1 MSNFSFGQRF
11 QLILALG
18 IVFLLV
24 LATNRIDKHHFYT
37 VQNTVDSVFK
47 DRVVAQNYIYKMN
60 VIFNEKFLDYKL
72 GKYSEQNSTARN
84 NEINNLIL
92 KFKETELTREESK
105 AFNNFQTDYSTL
117 LNLESEYA
125 DTDSIGSNN
134 SIALDKLYGRIKNDL
149 IDLSDIQLQEGKKLT
164 EVSQRT
170 LRSNN
175 LISNLEIGFL
185 ILIGVAMQLILFIKR
200 K

>member
-1 MSNFSFGQRF
+1 MKNFSFGQRF
-11 QLILALG
+11 QLTLALG

-47 DRVVAQNYIYKMN
+47 DRVVAQNYIYNMN
-60 VIFNEKFLDYKL
+60 VIFNEKFLDFKL
-72 GKYSEQNSTARN
+72 GTYSEQNRTAQN
-84 NEINNLIL
+84 NEINNLIS
-92 KFKETELTREESK
+92 KFKETELTQEESK
-105 AFNNFQTDYSTL
+105 AFNNFQADYLTL
-117 LNLESEYA
+117 INLESEQTE
-125 DTDSIGSNN
+125 TDSINTDK
-134 SIALDKLYGRIKNDL
+134 SIALHKLYGRIRSDL
-149 IDLSDIQLQEGKKLT
+149 NNLSNIQLQEGKKLT

-170 LRSNN
+170 LQSND
-175 LISNLEIGFL
+175 LISKLEIGFL